1 MTMPMDKRPINRCDV
16 ELRDLQNTQSEK
28 DMILEGTA
36 AVFEKPTVIEE
47 YDGIEYKEVIDR
59 HAFDNSDFSYCCLKY
74 NHANSS
80 LLLAR
85 TRNNSLSVNIDDVGL
100 KFHAKLFNTTNSRDV
115 YTIVKEGGLDQ
126 CSFAFTVKRSEYDK
140 LSHTRR
146 ILEIDKVFDISIVDV
161 PAYGDTH
168 VEARSFFE
176 LERSKDKLESEI
188 LKRKR
193 LELLLHTI

>member
-1 MTMPMDKRPINRCDV
+1 MRMDKRPINRCDV
-16 ELRDLQNTQSEK
+16 ELRDLQNAQSEK
-28 DMILEGTA
+28 DMILEGIA

-74 NHANSS
+74 NHSNSS

-85 TRNNSLSVNIDDVGL
+85 TRNNSLTVNIDEVGL

-115 YTIVKEGGLDQ
+115 YTLIKEGGLDQ

-140 LSHTRR
+140 LTHTRR
-146 ILEIDKVFDISIVDV
+146 ILEIDKVFDISIVDI
-161 PAYGDTH
+161 PAYEDTN
-168 VEARSFFE
+168 VEARSFF
-176 LERSKDKLESEI
+176 KLESEKNKLESDA

-193 LELLLHTI
+193 LELFLHT